1 MALVGGGGSPNVS
14 GGASPAST
22 GTSLN
27 TIGDFAYAYS
37 GNVTV
42 ASGGTTMLSFTTGQY
57 LFKGTLQVLS
67 TDASGEDCD
76 MTFTLNGESAMA
88 QKFSNTGNGPA
99 GIYPIDVLIPSDS
112 IVNISIAGDGRV
124 YSVGLVGRIYQ

>member
-1 MALVGGGGSPNVS
+1 MPLVGGGGAGNVAGS
-14 GGASPAST
+14 SPAST
-22 GTSLN
+22 GTALN

-42 ASGGTTMLSFTTGQY
+42 ASGGTTMLAFTTGQY

-76 MTFTLNGESAMA
+76 MTFTLNGEAAVA

-99 GIYPIDVLIPSDS
+99 GIYPIDVLIPADS
-112 IVNISIAGDGRV
+112 IVNIAIAGDGRV
-124 YSVGLVGRIYQ
+124 YSVGLIGRIYQ

>member
-1 MALVGGGGSPNVS
+1 MALIGGGGAGNVA
-14 GGASPAST
+14 GGAPAST
-22 GTSLN
+22 GTNLN

-57 LFKGTLQVLS
+57 LFKGALQILS

-76 MTFTLNGESAMA
+76 MTFTLNGEAAIA
-88 QKFSNTGNGPA
+88 QKFSNSGNGPA
-99 GIYPIDVLIPSDS
+99 GIYPLEVLIPSDS
-112 IVNISIAGDGRV
+112 IVDISIAGDGRV
-124 YSVGLVGRIYQ
+124 YSVGLIGRIYQ